1 MEISGAARDRDAVIG
16 RQRRTVNNR
25 EAKESGFLSSVPLNP
40 AASSF
45 GRRGLG
51 VGGRGLDGLEVEV
64 KRHITAKGEVDE
76 SFGRTEPL
84 DGVELSNS
92 IANISLP
99 VNGYPRQPRQSLY
112 GFETLTDN

>member
-1 MEISGAARDRDAVIG
+1 
-16 RQRRTVNNR
+16 RQQFRAERV
-25 EAKESGFLSSVPLNP
+25 G
-40 AASSF
+40 
-45 GRRGLG
+45 
-51 VGGRGLDGLEVEV
+51 GGRGLDGLEVEV

-99 VNGYPRQPRQSLY
+99 VNGYPGSRDRYTP
-112 GFETLTDN
+112 GFETLTDD

>member
-1 MEISGAARDRDAVIG
+1 M
-16 RQRRTVNNR
+16 NNR

-51 VGGRGLDGLEVEV
+51 ARDGGRGLDGLEVEV

-99 VNGYPRQPRQSLY
+99 MNGYPPAAAIVIYARIRD
-112 GFETLTDN
+112 TD

>member
-1 MEISGAARDRDAVIG
+1 M
-16 RQRRTVNNR
+16 
-25 EAKESGFLSSVPLNP
+25 
-40 AASSF
+40 
-45 GRRGLG
+45 
-51 VGGRGLDGLEVEV
+51 EV

-99 VNGYPRQPRQSLY
+99 VNGYPAAAAIVCRDRYTP
-112 GFETLTDN
+112 GFETLTDD